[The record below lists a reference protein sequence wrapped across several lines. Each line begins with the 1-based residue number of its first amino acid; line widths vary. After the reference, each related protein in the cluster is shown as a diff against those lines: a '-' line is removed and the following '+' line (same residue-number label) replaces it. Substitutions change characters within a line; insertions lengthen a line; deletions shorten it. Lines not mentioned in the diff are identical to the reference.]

1 MLDLYT
7 VLGVSRDADAQTI
20 RRAFRKKVRSAHP
33 DGGGSAESFNA
44 LKMAYDILSDSAL
57 RRRYDETGEV
67 GDPSADPHLAKVIK
81 LLTAGFDQALLELN
95 TSGAFNE
102 AEIIPLMAK
111 ALATSVAETNAQRIA
126 LEARVSQMQRLKNRF
141 LVIEGENLMETVVSK
156 RITFFQQQIELLAD
170 RLRLFREA
178 LEVLERT
185 RVERFAALD
194 DKSSSE
200 TSKLFDFSSLVRFN

>member
-1 MLDLYT
+1 MLDLYA

-33 DGGGSAESFNA
+33 DGGGSAEGFNA
-44 LKMAYDILSDSAL
+44 LKIAYDILSDSAR

-81 LLTAGFDQALLELN
+81 LLTAGLDQALFELN
-95 TSGAFNE
+95 ASGANE

-111 ALATSVAETNAQRIA
+111 TLATSVAETNAQRIA
-126 LEARVSQMQRLKNRF
+126 LEARVSQMQRLKTRF

-156 RITFFQQQIELLAD
+156 RIIFFQQQIDVLAE
-170 RLRLFREA
+170 RLQLFLEA
-178 LEVLERT
+178 LKVLERT
-185 RVERFAALD
+185 RLEHFAALD
-194 DKSSSE
+194 DKSNSE
-200 TSKLFDFSSLVRFN
+200 ASKLFDFSSLVRFR